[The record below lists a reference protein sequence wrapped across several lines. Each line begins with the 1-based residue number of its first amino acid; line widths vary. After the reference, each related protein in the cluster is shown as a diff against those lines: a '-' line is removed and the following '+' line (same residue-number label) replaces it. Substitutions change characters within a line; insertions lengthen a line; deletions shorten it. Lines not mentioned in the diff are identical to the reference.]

1 MCKIPEE
8 AWLTKA
14 GFCLVQKTQGAI
26 DNGEPLVPETESV
39 NTLFNPHVQYRFTE
53 SLKKSEKINLI

>member
-1 MCKIPEE
+1 M
-8 AWLTKA
+8 
-14 GFCLVQKTQGAI
+14 TQGAI

-53 SLKKSEKINLI
+53 SLKKSEKITLI